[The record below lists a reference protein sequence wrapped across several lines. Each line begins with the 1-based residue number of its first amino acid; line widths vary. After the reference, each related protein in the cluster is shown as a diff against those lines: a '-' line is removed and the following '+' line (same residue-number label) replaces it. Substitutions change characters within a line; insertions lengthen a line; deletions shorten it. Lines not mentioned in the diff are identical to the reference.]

1 MLFGC
6 YKNGVRSVE
15 FLFQGP
21 TLIRKVKKII
31 KKRTKNL
38 MKRKEKLDI
47 EFTVQILVTDQEL
60 NADQLKSLEK
70 LKDVE
75 KTEVGTNMFA
85 YYAGSL
91 LKFRSNKRLNEAKNV
106 GFENAF
112 IFASENGVRITIEE
126 ALDK

>member
-1 MLFGC
+1 M
-6 YKNGVRSVE
+6 
-15 FLFQGP
+15 
-21 TLIRKVKKII
+21 IRKVKKII
-31 KKRTKNL
+31 KREQKIWWKG
-38 MKRKEKLDI
+38 KEKI
-47 EFTVQILVTDQEL
+47 RYWITVQILVTDQEL

-85 YYAGSL
+85 YYAGSFT
-91 LKFRSNKRLNEAKNV
+91 KIQEANKRLNEAKNV